1 MNASNER
8 TSSYAANQIK
18 LKEEFVKVV
27 GFDNLTS
34 HNQRILWRTGA
45 SFCIERVCKRWIE
58 IRWEGNM
65 FTSILRATTVFCVLA
80 GTDAFISNK
89 LISSKFSARYSP
101 CFLHYIV
108 EYSPSWT
115 YPSSHLISFH
125 LISFLLSSF
134 FFLLHPPLWLI
145 LYNKAADHQTWTW
158 SPLRNRQRL
167 MKILYLSKPAKWEI
181 SQKK

>member
-89 LISSKFSARYSP
+89 LISSKLSARYSS
-101 CFLHYIV
+101 CFFHYTV

-115 YPSSHLISFH
+115 YPSSHLISSH
-125 LISFLLSSF
+125 LISSHLISSHFLLDYFCCRNIYHDIRFPIWINKSLVHNF
-134 FFLLHPPLWLI
+134 WKKQRLWL
-145 LYNKAADHQTWTW
+145 
-158 SPLRNRQRL
+158 
-167 MKILYLSKPAKWEI
+167 KPVRRRCNHWG
-181 SQKK
+181 